1 MNHEDENSMVL
12 PSADEVSMPEV
23 EFIRAIPLQVGGLP
37 ARINLALADFHADK
51 PDIDVMA
58 LLLEEWALLLEECL
72 NTIETAD
79 KNFQDIVKRC
89 ESMSAAIDNLR
100 AVVKVQA

>member
-58 LLLEEWALLLEECL
+58 LLLEECL

>member
-1 MNHEDENSMVL
+1 MKDYSEENEMVC
-12 PSADEVSMPEV
+12 PAAEVSMPEV
-23 EFIRAIPLQVGGLP
+23 EFIREVPLQVGGLP

-51 PDIDVMA
+51 PDIDIM
-58 LLLEEWALLLEECL
+58 ALLLEECL

-79 KNFQDIVKRC
+79 KNFQNIVKRC

-100 AVVKVQA
+100 AVVGVQAE

>member
-58 LLLEEWALLLEECL
+58 LLLEECL

-100 AVVKVQA
+100 AVVGVQAE

>member
-12 PSADEVSMPEV
+12 PSADEVSMQEV

-58 LLLEEWALLLEECL
+58 LLLEECL

-100 AVVKVQA
+100 AVVGVQAE